1 MSSEAPIGIGAGVRT
16 LALISCVKDKLPYP
30 APAVEIYR
38 GFFFA
43 SSLRYARSLG
53 PDAIYILSGKYGL
66 LALEDPVE
74 PYDLNLGEQPQ
85 AYRETWSQRV
95 LAALGQVSRPAVD
108 HYILLVEP
116 PYRDGLVPH
125 LGHVS
130 IPFAG
135 LSLVEQEDR
144 YRAWYGSAHP

>member
-1 MSSEAPIGIGAGVRT
+1 VSSEAPVETGAGVRT
-16 LALISCVKDKLPYP
+16 LVLISCVKDKLPHP
-30 APAVEIYR
+30 APAVELYR
-38 GFFFA
+38 GFFFT
-43 SSLRYARSLG
+43 SSLRYALSLG

-66 LALEDPVE
+66 LALDDPVE

-85 AYRETWSQRV
+85 AYRDEWSARV
-95 LAALGQVSRPAVD
+95 MAALRRVSQPAVD

-116 PYRDGLVPH
+116 PYRDGLIPH

-135 LSLVEQEDR
+135 LNLAEQEER